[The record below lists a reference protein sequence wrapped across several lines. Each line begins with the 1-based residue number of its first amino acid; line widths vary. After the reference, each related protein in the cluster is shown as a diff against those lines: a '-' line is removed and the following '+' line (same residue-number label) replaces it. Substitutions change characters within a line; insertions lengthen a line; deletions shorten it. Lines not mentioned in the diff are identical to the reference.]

1 MATNY
6 TSLLGLALPTT
17 GELQGTWGT
26 TVNDAITSLLDT
38 AVAGTTTLSADTDVT
53 LSSTTGAANQARQA
67 IILWTANG
75 TVTRNITAPAQSKA
89 YVVINDSAGTQS
101 IVIRGVGPTTGV
113 TIVKGE
119 KALVAWN
126 GSDFVKVS
134 TAGGSGSFTNVTVS
148 GTTTLSGLS
157 ASTALALNASKEV
170 VSVTN
175 TGTGNNVLAT
185 DPTMTLTN
193 ATGLPISTGVSG
205 LGTGVASALAINV
218 GTAGSPVVNGGALGT
233 PASGTLTN
241 VSGLP
246 LTTGVTGTLPVGN
259 GGTGATT
266 LTGVVIG
273 NGASAF
279 TVKTNPTGAFVG
291 TTDTQTL
298 TNKTIQD
305 RVVTIADGTSVTI
318 DADTTDL
325 AIQANTQAAGTLTM
339 NAPTGTPYSGQ
350 KLVFRLQST
359 NVQTFSWNGIFA
371 GSSDQALPT
380 ASSGSSKYDYMGFIY
395 NSTAS
400 KWQLLA
406 KNFGF

>member
-126 GSDFVKVS
+126 GSDFVKVA

-205 LGTGVASALAINV
+205 LGTGVASALAVNV